1 MDTIKK
7 SLLGYTVSDNRTV
20 GPCIIAMRDAF
31 SKFNVFRQHKKLPD
45 KLTFVADG
53 YSAYPLAAQQFERNN
68 PEHKFKIIQV
78 IGLKNVDD
86 VSTKYRP
93 LKQMIE
99 RLNRTFKRSYKLTNG
114 YDNLDSA
121 YYGVALWVIYYNF
134 LRPHKHKGWK
144 NTLNTIPE
152 LEVADNMP
160 GKWQLLIHLGQQTI
174 IKLQDEKP

>member
-1 MDTIKK
+1 LSFISAEILNVPTIKK
-7 SLLGYTVSDNRTV
+7 SILGYTISDNRTV

-31 SKFNVFRQHKKLPD
+31 SKFNVFRQHNKLPD

-86 VSTKYRP
+86 ISTKFRP

-99 RLNRTFKRSYKLTNG
+99 RLNRTFNR
-114 YDNLDSA
+114 
-121 YYGVALWVIYYNF
+121 
-134 LRPHKHKGWK
+134 
-144 NTLNTIPE
+144 
-152 LEVADNMP
+152 
-160 GKWQLLIHLGQQTI
+160 
-174 IKLQDEKP
+174 